1 MYLIKRYP
9 NRKLYD
15 TQKKEYLNLETLTEF
30 IRQGAEVKVIDN
42 LSGEDITTVTLT
54 QIILEQEKK
63 GGDFLPRSILSTLI
77 QTGGESLSTIRKM
90 LIPPSD
96 LFKQVED
103 EISQRLKGL
112 IQRGEIAED
121 AGRKLQ
127 AQLIEK
133 YMIGGNLLTITD
145 EEIEESLKNHDF
157 PTRKEIQ
164 TLVHQIEKISTK
176 LDDLNNR

>member
-1 MYLIKRYP
+1 MYLIKRYT

-15 TQKKEYLNLETLTEF
+15 TQKKEYLNLDMLAAM

-63 GGDFLPRSILSTLI
+63 EGVFLPSSILSTLI
-77 QTGGESLSTIRKM
+77 KTGGESLSTIRKM
-90 LIPPSD
+90 LISPSD
-96 LFKQVED
+96 LLTQVED

-112 IQRGEIAED
+112 IQRGEIAEET
-121 AGRKLQ
+121 GRKLH

-145 EEIEESLKNHDF
+145 EDIQESLKNHDF
-157 PTRKEIQ
+157 PSREEIQ
-164 TLVHQIEKISTK
+164 TLINQIEKVTAK
-176 LDDLNNR
+176 LDEL